1 MEAEGVEAA
10 PAAPPLSSEV
20 TDGGSEASATV
31 LDKARLT
38 VVLTLY
44 AGPCAVQVVASAAEN
59 LWMKKDSSTMASR
72 FWQLLLSPDS

>member
-1 MEAEGVEAA
+1 MEEAGVEAEGVEAA

-44 AGPCAVQVVASAAEN
+44 AGP
-59 LWMKKDSSTMASR
+59 
-72 FWQLLLSPDS
+72 